1 MTNVPEFELLHP
13 LGLRISRSLTEAT
26 LLSAIQPE
34 QLKRTDMHTGWVWYR
49 LPTFVESDLVIGISL
64 GFNSGVLEHV
74 SLSDTRPE
82 YGTSWNDWSEEKELL
97 RAKKI
102 GSWLAGQGFSSGT
115 YSWGVI
121 WVGYDAKGGF
131 GHAVVQYAVQ

>member
-1 MTNVPEFELLHP
+1 MTNVEEFELLHP
-13 LGLRISRSLTEAT
+13 LGLRISRSLTEAA
-26 LLSAIQPE
+26 LLSSFQHG

-49 LPTFVESDLVIGISL
+49 LPTFAESELLIVISL

-74 SLSDTRPE
+74 SLSDTHPR

-97 RAKKI
+97 RARQI
-102 GSWLAGQGFSSGT
+102 GSWLTGKGFASGT

-121 WVGYDAKGGF
+121 WAGYDAKGGF
-131 GHAVVQYAVQ
+131 GHAAVQYAA